1 MVNDIGFLY
10 MCVRKPRNQICV
22 RSRVNSAVA
31 LQSNWN
37 DGHESNERRTTIVRK
52 IEVVVVNL
60 LDMNSG
66 HKNIAEVSDFYC
78 FTYTYIISNIVHLTI
93 RNDLKPRYNTWLE
106 RRGINQEYS
115 TNLSFGLIKICFL
128 RGRATFFLH
137 EHLHMMYMIELN
149 IESV

>member
-1 MVNDIGFLY
+1 MLPFAKCSNFKFDLKISRLNQLDTFFFPLFVYLDSTYDYQNRFCINEYLGNWGQNQWNHTLCFVVVVNDIGFLY

-37 DGHESNERRTTIVRK
+37 DGHETNERRTTIVRK

-78 FTYTYIISNIVHLTI
+78 FTYVH
-93 RNDLKPRYNTWLE
+93 N
-106 RRGINQEYS
+106 
-115 TNLSFGLIKICFL
+115 F
-128 RGRATFFLH
+128 
-137 EHLHMMYMIELN
+137 
-149 IESV
+149 

>member
-37 DGHESNERRTTIVRK
+37 DGHETNERRTTIVRK

-78 FTYTYIISNIVHLTI
+78 FTYTYIISNMVLQCV
-93 RNDLKPRYNTWLE
+93 PYGSGWLWLLITKRLITFLHFW
-106 RRGINQEYS
+106 RRHCAWYFH
-115 TNLSFGLIKICFL
+115 TFWFL
-128 RGRATFFLH
+128 RKNFD
-137 EHLHMMYMIELN
+137 
-149 IESV
+149 SVIGDFSP